1 MRRRDLVVLAV
12 ALVVALAAAGCSRLT
27 FVKPDAT
34 RRGMDRVAPE
44 YTFGETEA
52 SRRRAD
58 ARRHVSMADG
68 HLRAGDTRAAADA
81 ARAALKADRD
91 LPEAHT
97 MMALVADRQGQAELA
112 GTHHAEAARLGPG
125 GATFNNYGAW
135 LCGNGRAAESLP
147 WFDEAVRDPRYGD
160 RAGALANAGACAARA
175 GEFDRVER
183 DLRAAL
189 ELDPVNL
196 VALGAMAEESMRQ
209 GRYLEA
215 RAFSQRRLAAGSAT
229 PAALDLAS
237 RIEDKLGDSVAARR
251 YVERLRT
258 EFPQALNAIPGESD
272 TP

>member
-1 MRRRDLVVLAV
+1 MRRRELV
-12 ALVVALAAAGCSRLT
+12 ALVVLVALATAGCSRLT
-27 FVKPDAT
+27 FVKADAS

-52 SRRRAD
+52 SKRRAE
-58 ARRHVSMADG
+58 ARRQIALAER
-68 HLRAGDTRAAADA
+68 HLRAGDVGEAAEA
-81 ARAALKADRD
+81 ARAAVKADRE

-97 MMALVADRQGQAELA
+97 MLALVAMGQGKPELA
-112 GTHHAEAARLGPG
+112 GTHYAEAARLGPSG
-125 GATFNNYGAW
+125 ITYNNYGAW
-135 LCGNGRAAESLP
+135 LCSNDRPAESLG
-147 WFDEAVRDPRYGD
+147 WFDQALGDPRYGD

-175 GEFDRVER
+175 GEYERVER

-209 GRYLEA
+209 GQYLEA
-215 RAFSQRRLAAGSAT
+215 RAFSQRRLAAGGAT
-229 PAALDLAS
+229 PAVLELAS
-237 RIEDKLGDSVAARR
+237 RIEDKLGDSVAAQR

-258 EFPQALNAIPGESD
+258 EFPQALNAIPGESS